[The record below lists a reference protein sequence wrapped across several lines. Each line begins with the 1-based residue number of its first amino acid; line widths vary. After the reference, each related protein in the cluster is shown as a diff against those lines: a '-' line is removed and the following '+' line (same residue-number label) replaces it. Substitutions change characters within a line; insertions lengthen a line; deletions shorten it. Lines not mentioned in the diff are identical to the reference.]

1 MSHTFVAKSGNYY
14 FHNGDFSGDISL
26 PVPVDKIPFEDLKE
40 LVGEFVR
47 RQGMS
52 YMEAYRALAFSPD
65 D

>member
-40 LVGEFVR
+40 LVAEYLKSASDSGEITPSDHTFT
-47 RQGMS
+47 
-52 YMEAYRALAFSPD
+52 
-65 D
+65 